1 MLAEPNGLLAGN
13 SRLNEVKRYSWE
25 WSMEL
30 QLASGLVDSCL
41 ALFWAFQW
49 DRSLVLGV
57 CELSPELAPDKPLGS
72 SSRAVIVC
80 SFSMPQ

>member
-1 MLAEPNGLLAGN
+1 MLVEPNGLLAGN

-25 WSMEL
+25 WSVEL

-49 DRSLVLGV
+49 DRSPSSGCVQVVTRVG
-57 CELSPELAPDKPLGS
+57 PDKSFG